1 LNEKNMNQLVIDTS
15 QLTSKKT
22 SCICSET
29 DQKGAALSE
38 KTLFV

>member
-1 LNEKNMNQLVIDTS
+1 MNQLVIDTS

-29 DQKGAALSE
+29 DQKGAGLSE